1 MANRIAGITIEI
13 DGKVDKLQHALQDV
27 DKSLR
32 TTQSNLRDVNK
43 LLKLDPGNVTLLKQK
58 QDLLAS
64 AIKDTKEKIDKE
76 KEALAQL
83 KAADQTPEVKR
94 QAEALERQIIADE
107 QALESLQKQQKDF
120 GSVGKQVFQAVG
132 DKVKE
137 VGDKIKAVG
146 ENVKEFG
153 EGLTKHVT
161 APLAALGGASLAA
174 FDDVDKGLDTIIQKT
189 GATGEAAAAM
199 GKSMENLA
207 TQIPTD
213 FETAGAA
220 IGEVNT
226 RFGLTG
232 QELETLSGQFIKFAE
247 LNNTDV
253 STSIDSVQ
261 KALAAYGLGAED
273 AGAYLDRLNK
283 TGQDTGVSVDSLAA
297 GIVSNATA
305 FQEMG
310 LSIDEA
316 TAFMGQ
322 LEKSGANSETVL
334 NGMRKA
340 LKNAT
345 AEGKPLDQ
353 ALAELQQTILNGTG
367 SMDGLTAA
375 YEIFGKSGDQ
385 IYSAVRN
392 GTVDFTNFAGS
403 VSDASGSVSDTFE
416 ATLDPMDS
424 FKTTMNDLKL
434 LGAEVGGALGQTLKP
449 AIEKVR
455 DVIVQLKAK
464 WDELS
469 PETQDAIVK
478 AALIAAT
485 VGPVLVVLGTL
496 ISTIGSIVSG
506 VGSLISFLPMLAGP
520 FGIVAAV
527 IAGAV
532 AAGVLLYKNWDKIK
546 EWAGKLKDGIVK
558 AWNQI
563 KKSVSDAVKKV
574 KDTISKAWNNVKT
587 TASNTWNGVK
597 TTVSNAWSNIKTT
610 TSNAVSNV
618 KTAISNGWNNAKT
631 ATTNAWNGIKSG
643 ISIAWGNIKST
654 VSGAASAVSS
664 TMSSAWS
671 SIKSTVSNA
680 WSGIKSTVSS
690 SASSV
695 KSTMSNAWAAAKSN
709 ASTVWAGIK
718 TAITNP
724 IQTAKSTLSTLASGI
739 KSVVNFSG
747 ISNGVKTAFEAVKKA
762 ITDPIGTAKELVDK
776 AVGTIKGLFPIKMGK
791 IFSGIQLPHFKI
803 SGGKVPWGIGGQG
816 VKPSVS
822 IQWYRKAYDQPYL
835 FTQPTVVG
843 GRGFGDGRGGEI
855 VYGHAQLMRDIAAA
869 SAANSGDITI
879 NVYAREGMNVNQL
892 ANAVQLRLAQVQRQ
906 KERAYA

>member
-1 MANRIAGITIEI
+1 MAANRIAGITIEI
-13 DGKVDKLQHALQDV
+13 DGNTTPLQKALQGV
-27 DKSLR
+27 DKSLKQ
-32 TTQSNLRDVNK
+32 TQSNLKDVNK
-43 LLKLDPGNVTLLKQK
+43 LLKMDPGNVTLLKQK
-58 QDLLAS
+58 QDLLS
-64 AIKDTKEKIDKE
+64 QAIKDTKEKLDKE
-76 KEALAQL
+76 KEALSQL
-83 KAADQTPEVKR
+83 KAADQTPEVKK

-146 ENVKEFG
+146 ENVKQFG

-174 FDDVDKGLDTIIQKT
+174 FNDVDKGLDTIIQKT

-213 FETAGAA
+213 FATAGAA

-232 QELETLSGQFIKFAE
+232 QELETLSGQFIKFAQ

-283 TGQDTGVSVDSLAA
+283 TGQETGVSVDSLAA

-367 SMDGLTAA
+367 SMDGLTAS

-434 LGAEVGGALGQTLKP
+434 LGAEVGGVLGQTLKP

-455 DVIVQLKAK
+455 DIIVQLKAK

-469 PETQDAIVK
+469 PETQQAITQ
-478 AALIAAT
+478 AALIAAA

-506 VGSLISFLPMLAGP
+506 IGSLISFLPMLAGP
-520 FGIVAAV
+520 VGIV
-527 IAGAV
+527 V
-532 AAGVLLYKNWDKIK
+532 AAIGAAIAVGVALYQNWDTIK
-546 EWAGKLKDGIVK
+546 AK
-558 AWNQI
+558 AEE
-563 KKSVSDAVKKV
+563 V
-574 KDTISKAWNNVKT
+574 WNNVVAAWEGLKE
-587 TASNTWNGVK
+587 GV
-597 TTVSNAWSNIKTT
+597 SE
-610 TSNAVSNV
+610 AVENV
-618 KTAISNGWNNAKT
+618 KQFVTETWE
-631 ATTNAWNGIKSG
+631 
-643 ISIAWGNIKST
+643 NIKST
-654 VSGAASAVSS
+654 VTQTAEDIKQKITSKWTDIKSKVTSLTEDTKNNIQTRLDNIKKAYEENGGGIQGIVSAAWEGIKGYFSFGFDELDSLTGGKLTDIKNAFSEKFERVKEIVSGA
-664 TMSSAWS
+664 
-671 SIKSTVSNA
+671 IEK
-680 WSGIKSTVSS
+680 
-690 SASSV
+690 
-695 KSTMSNAWAAAKSN
+695 
-709 ASTVWAGIK
+709 
-718 TAITNP
+718 
-724 IQTAKSTLSTLASGI
+724 
-739 KSVVNFSG
+739 
-747 ISNGVKTAFEAVKKA
+747 
-762 ITDPIGTAKELVDK
+762 
-776 AVGTIKGLFPIKMGK
+776 IKGFFNFEWSLPHIK
-791 IFSGIQLPHFKI
+791 LPHFSITGQFSLSPPEIPHI
-803 SGGKVPWGIGGQG
+803 SV
-816 VKPSVS
+816 
-822 IQWYRKAYDQPYL
+822 QWWKKAYNMPYL
-835 FTQPTVVG
+835 FTRPTVIG
-843 GRGFGDGRGGEI
+843 GNGFGDGGGSGEI
-855 VYGHAQLMRDIAAA
+855 VYGRDQLLRDIAAA
-869 SAANSGDITI
+869 STGSVTI
-879 NVYAREGMNVNQL
+879 NVYARDGMSINQL
-892 ANAVQLRLAQVQRQ
+892 TDAIEQRMTQIQRQ
-906 KERAYA
+906 RERTYA

>member
-1 MANRIAGITIEI
+1 MADRIKGITIQI
-13 DGKVDKLQHALQDV
+13 DGDTTPLTKALQDV
-27 DKSLR
+27 DKSLK
-32 TTQSNLRDVNK
+32 TTQTNLRDVNR
-43 LLKLDPGNVTLLKQK
+43 LLKLDPGNVTLLRQK

-64 AIKDTKEKIDKE
+64 AIEDTRKKIDKE
-76 KEALAQL
+76 KEALSQL
-83 KAADQTPEVKR
+83 KAADQTPEVKA

-107 QALESLQKQQKDF
+107 QALERLQKQQKDF

-174 FDDVDKGLDTIIQKT
+174 FNDVDKGLDTIIQKT
-189 GATGEAAAAM
+189 GATGEAADAM

-232 QELETLSGQFIKFAE
+232 QKLEDLSGQFIKFAE

-392 GTVDFTNFAGS
+392 GTVDFTNFAGA
-403 VSDASGSVSDTFE
+403 VSDASGSVSNTFE
-416 ATLDPMDS
+416 ATLDPMDK

-434 LGAEVGGALGQTLKP
+434 LGAEVGSTLGEVLVP
-449 AIEKVR
+449 IIEQAR
-455 DVIVQLKAK
+455 DVIVTLKEK

-469 PETQDAIVK
+469 PETQNAIVQ
-478 AALIAAT
+478 AALIAAA
-485 VGPVLVVLGTL
+485 VGPVLVVLGSV

-506 VGSLISFLPMLAGP
+506 IGGLISFLPMLAGP
-520 FGIVAAV
+520 VGIVVAAIGAAV
-527 IAGAV
+527 AIGV
-532 AAGVLLYKNWDKIK
+532 ALYKNWDTIKAKAAELKQKIVDAWNNIKEKVGNAVDKIK
-546 EWAGKLKDGIVK
+546 E
-558 AWNQI
+558 
-563 KKSVSDAVKKV
+563 
-574 KDTISKAWNNVKT
+574 
-587 TASNTWNGVK
+587 GV
-597 TTVSNAWSNIKTT
+597 A
-610 TSNAVSNV
+610 
-618 KTAISNGWNNAKT
+618 
-631 ATTNAWNGIKSG
+631 NAWNKM
-643 ISIAWGNIKST
+643 KE
-654 VSGAASAVSS
+654 
-664 TMSSAWS
+664 
-671 SIKSTVSNA
+671 K
-680 WSGIKSTVSS
+680 
-690 SASSV
+690 V
-695 KSTMSNAWAAAKSN
+695 KS
-709 ASTVWAGIK
+709 VGEGIK
-718 TAITNP
+718 TAAANTWE
-724 IQTAKSTLSTLASGI
+724 
-739 KSVVNFSG
+739 
-747 ISNGVKTAFEAVKKA
+747 GVKTKATSAMEGLKANVSSRLGAIKSAYQNAGGGIQGVVAAAAEAIKQKWSIGLEALNTLTGGKLSGLADKLKGVFSKA
-762 ITDPIGTAKELVDK
+762 YDAVRSVVDK
-776 AVGTIKGLFPIKMGK
+776 LKGIFNFQWKLPKIK
-791 IFSGIQLPHFKI
+791 LPHLSI
-803 SGGKVPWGIGGQG
+803 QG
-816 VKPSVS
+816 HFSLNPPSVPRFS
-822 IQWYRKAYDQPYL
+822 IQWYKKAYDTPYL
-835 FTQPTVVG
+835 FTRPTIVG
-843 GRGFGDGRGGEI
+843 GKGFGDGGGSGEL
-855 VYGHAQLMRDIAAA
+855 VYGRDQLMKDIAAA
-869 SAANSGDITI
+869 SSGEITI
-879 NVYAREGMNVNQL
+879 NVYAAEGMNVNQL
-892 ANAVQLRLAQVQRQ
+892 ADKVSERLAFTQRQ
-906 KERAYA
+906 RARAYA